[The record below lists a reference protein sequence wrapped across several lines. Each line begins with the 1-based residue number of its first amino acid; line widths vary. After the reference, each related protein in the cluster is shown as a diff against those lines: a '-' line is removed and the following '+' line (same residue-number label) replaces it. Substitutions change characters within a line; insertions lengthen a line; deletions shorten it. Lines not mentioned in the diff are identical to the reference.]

1 MSLPYTNIDTTTT
14 STSVLRGSE
23 MKVLLDAKDLID
35 VIEHSRPI
43 SANDL
48 GSWLQSKGAQLV
60 LSYTNVRELAAPI
73 ATRQDILGT
82 RALLNKLESL
92 PVCYIREG
100 YILRDELKA
109 AMGAFENRR
118 EPDTIDPFV
127 RRWDYTFHDGES
139 PAKHFVAYS
148 IFEIVHTI
156 AKRDPQ
162 LLLSRKA
169 LAERL
174 RLQFAA
180 ERQMAAGV
188 KKTAAQNFPDSV
200 ARHLTA
206 RGLPLP
212 NAGVEVFGKWI
223 YADQR
228 RCPGL
233 RLAYEMYHS
242 IQANVTDVPKDG
254 DIPDLA
260 HIYAI
265 PYVDHI
271 TVDRRMCGYSRCV
284 AKKLFK
290 ANPVV
295 NYEPRLAASLEEL
308 LRML

>member
-1 MSLPYTNIDTTTT
+1 M
-14 STSVLRGSE
+14 
-23 MKVLLDAKDLID
+23 
-35 VIEHSRPI
+35 
-43 SANDL
+43 
-48 GSWLQSKGAQLV
+48 

-82 RALLNKLESL
+82 RALLNRLECL

-109 AMGAFENRR
+109 AVAAFENGK
-118 EPDTIDPFV
+118 ELGAIDPFV

-139 PAKHFVAYS
+139 HAKDFIAYS
-148 IFEIVHTI
+148 IFEIIHTI

-162 LLLSRKA
+162 LLLSRKS

-174 RLQFAA
+174 RLQFAT
-180 ERQMAAGV
+180 ERQMPAGV

-200 ARHLTA
+200 GRHLTA
-206 RGLPLP
+206 RDLTLPS
-212 NAGVEVFGKWI
+212 AGVEVFGKWI

-228 RCPGL
+228 RCPGF

-254 DIPDLA
+254 DIPDFA

-271 TVDRRMCGYSRCV
+271 TVDRRMCGYGRCV
-284 AKKLFK
+284 ARKLFR

-295 NYEPRLAASLEEL
+295 NYEPRLFASLSEV
-308 LRML
+308 LRTL

>member
-1 MSLPYTNIDTTTT
+1 MLP
-14 STSVLRGSE
+14 GFE
-23 MKVLLDAKDLID
+23 MKILLDAKDLID

-82 RALLNKLESL
+82 RALLNRLETL

-109 AMGAFENRR
+109 AVAAFENSK
-118 EPDTIDPFV
+118 EPGTIDPFV

-139 PAKHFVAYS
+139 PAKDFVAYS

-156 AKRDPQ
+156 AKRDPE
-162 LLLSRKA
+162 LMLSRKS

-174 RLQFAA
+174 RLQFAT
-180 ERQMAAGV
+180 ERQMPTGV
-188 KKTAAQNFPDSV
+188 KKTAVQNFPDSV
-200 ARHLTA
+200 GRHLTA
-206 RGLPLP
+206 RGLALP
-212 NAGVEVFGKWI
+212 SAGIEAFGKWI
-223 YADQR
+223 YADLR
-228 RCPGL
+228 RCPGF

-242 IQANVTDVPKDG
+242 IQANVADVPKDG
-254 DIPDLA
+254 DIPDIA

-271 TVDRRMCGYSRCV
+271 TLDRRMCGYGRCV
-284 AKKLFK
+284 AKKLFRT
-290 ANPVV
+290 NPVV
-295 NYEPRLAASLEEL
+295 NYEPRLFASLSEL
-308 LRML
+308 LRIL